1 VTDPSRHFSVR
12 LAKHTGAV
20 ILWHHQRYTVTGT
33 LEQCEEAYR
42 SAQLHNMLAG
52 WWSLVSVVVMNW
64 VALISN
70 FSAIRQVRKAA
81 AQPWAAQQAAAQ
93 PWAGQQAA
101 AQPWAAQQAAAQP
114 WTAHPPAA
122 VGPPPGWY
130 PDPSGPGQR
139 YWDGAGWTQ
148 WAR

>member
-1 VTDPSRHFSVR
+1 VTDSSRRFSVR

-33 LEQCEEAYR
+33 LEECEAAYR
-42 SAQLHNMLAG
+42 SAQLHNLLAG

-81 AQPWAAQQAAAQ
+81 AQPWAPQ
-93 PWAGQQAA
+93 PWATQ
-101 AQPWAAQQAAAQP
+101 
-114 WTAHPPAA
+114 PAA
-122 VGPPPGWY
+122 VGPPPPGWY

-148 WAR
+148 WAQ